1 MEKSKI
7 QGELW
12 GKAPKGWAEIQEIMH
27 KPLWNA
33 MLDITEVE
41 SDTNFLDVG
50 CGAGGASII
59 ANERGANIYG
69 IDVAQG
75 LLNYAI
81 QRIPKGK
88 FQVADIENLP
98 YEDNKFD
105 VIFASNSLQY
115 SENRIATL
123 HELKRVCKPDGRIVA
138 GLFGSPEKVEYRI
151 IFKALRDAM
160 PEPPKGG
167 GPFELSMDGV
177 LEGLFTESG
186 MTNITTGEVNCPFEY
201 SDFEMFWE
209 ANVSAGPLQGML
221 KVLGEGDLRSAMMEA
236 VDGFLLDD
244 GRIVIQNNIFKFVS
258 AVT

>member
-1 MEKSKI
+1 MGKAKI

-12 GKAPKGWAEIQEIMH
+12 GKEPKGWAEIQEVKH
-27 KPLWNA
+27 KPLWDA
-33 MLDITEVE
+33 MLDITKVE
-41 SDTNFLDVG
+41 SDTIFLDVG

-81 QRIPKGK
+81 QRLPKGE

-115 SENRIATL
+115 SENRIAAL
-123 HELKRVCKPDGRIVA
+123 HELKRVCKPNGRIVA
-138 GLFGSPEKVEYRI
+138 GLFGPPEKVEYRI

-167 GPFELSMDGV
+167 GPFELSMEGI
-177 LEGLFTESG
+177 LEGLFTEAG
-186 MTNITTGEVNCPFEY
+186 MTNITTGDVNCPFEY
-201 SDFEMFWE
+201 SDFEMFLE

-221 KVLGEGDLRSAMMEA
+221 QIIGESELRSAMKEA
-236 VDGFLLDD
+236 VKNFLMDD
-244 GRIVIQNNIFKFVS
+244 GRIKIQNNIFKYVS
-258 AVT
+258 VVL

>member
-1 MEKSKI
+1 MGKAKI

-12 GKAPKGWAEIQEIMH
+12 GKEPKGWAEIQEIMH
-27 KPLWNA
+27 KPLWDS
-33 MLDITEVE
+33 MLDITEVGP
-41 SDTNFLDVG
+41 DTIFLDVG

-59 ANERGANIYG
+59 ANERGANVYG

-81 QRIPKGK
+81 QRIPKGE

-115 SENRIATL
+115 SENRMAAL

-138 GLFGSPEKVEYRI
+138 GLFGKPEKVEFRI

-160 PEPPKGG
+160 PEAPKGG

-177 LEGLFTESG
+177 LEGLFTEAG

-221 KVLGEGDLRSAMMEA
+221 KVLSEDNLRSAMKEA
-236 VDGFLLDD
+236 VKNFFREDGSIL
-244 GRIVIQNNIFKFVS
+244 IQSNIFKYVS
-258 AVT
+258 VKL